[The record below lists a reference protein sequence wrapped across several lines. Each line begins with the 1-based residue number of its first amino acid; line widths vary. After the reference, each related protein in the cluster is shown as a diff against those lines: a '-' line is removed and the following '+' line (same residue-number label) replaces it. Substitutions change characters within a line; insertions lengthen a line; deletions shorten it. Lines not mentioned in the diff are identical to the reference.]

1 MEENQN
7 AYGVWVPTYRC
18 PRRCPWCLTRHRDR
32 SSQFIGAEVF
42 LRAAEP
48 FGQVTASISGGEPLT
63 SEAYAL
69 ASAEVSHH
77 YPTIVLTG
85 LSLPITDSTFR
96 SFVLHA
102 KPENVRIHASLHTM
116 SPSMRTLTFEDIA
129 RQKYFERVQEL
140 VNRGFAVEVN
150 ILYTHKNKNYVVLKA
165 AERLAQIG
173 VFMDALPYQRY
184 DRISVKRR
192 RMKKYT
198 KYGKQKI
205 LSEKVETIEG
215 DQVLRD
221 RVYQIMDNGRY
232 RECIEPR
239 MKAAALAERINF
251 KVSDEVSDAFAAMV
265 STRGLLC
272 SAGVKMF
279 YVDDFGRLRRCS
291 NEDNPIIH
299 GPLKGPEPC
308 EVDHC
313 VCVDQCRFIIDK
325 YPPQAREPIDSSQ
338 PPATM
343 DYAKDTVCHIDQRDV
358 RMANLEA
365 ELNRIY
371 NSHGWK
377 VLALYYKV
385 RDNIFPVN
393 SKGRKVAK
401 AVWNVF
407 CKLSFETNKALNK
420 GKH

>member
-1 MEENQN
+1 
-7 AYGVWVPTYRC
+7 
-18 PRRCPWCLTRHRDR
+18 L
-32 SSQFIGAEVF
+32 GAEVF

-63 SEAYAL
+63 NEAYAL
-69 ASAEVSHH
+69 ASAEVTHH

-85 LSLPITDSTFR
+85 LSLPITDSAFR

-102 KPENVRIHASLHTM
+102 MPENIRIHASLHTM
-116 SPSMRTLTFEDIA
+116 SPSTRTLTFEDIE

-140 VNRGFAVEVN
+140 VHRGFAVEIN
-150 ILYTHKNKNYVVLKA
+150 ILYTHKNKNYVVLKV

-173 VFMDALPYQRY
+173 VFIDALPYQRY
-184 DRISVKRR
+184 DRLSVKRR

-198 KYGKQKI
+198 KSGKPKI
-205 LSEKVETIEG
+205 LTEEVETIEG
-215 DQVLRD
+215 DQALRD

-239 MKAAALAERINF
+239 MRAATLAERINF
-251 KVSDEVSDAFAAMV
+251 KVSGEVSDAFAAVV

-279 YVDDFGRLRRCS
+279 YVDDLGRLRRCS

-299 GPLKGPEPC
+299 GPLKKPEPC

-325 YPPQAREPIDSSQ
+325 YPPEPREPIDSLQ
-338 PPATM
+338 RVTI
-343 DYAKDTVCHIDQRDV
+343 DYAKDTVRHIDGRDV
-358 RMANLEA
+358 RIVNLEA

-377 VLALYYKV
+377 ALALYYKM
-385 RDNIFPVN
+385 RDNIVPVN
-393 SKGRKVAK
+393 SKRRKVAK
-401 AVWNVF
+401 LVWNAF
-407 CKLSFETNKALNK
+407 CKLSVETHKALNK
-420 GKH
+420 GKQGSTVE